1 MSHAP
6 QNPVDTDVPLNN
18 FSHCHAG
25 ILRHL
30 DTFGELPALLAP
42 AQRARAVAE
51 DIVTFFRAAAFEHH
65 EEEEQELFTA
75 VLADARPGEERE
87 RVQAMIALLTREH
100 RDIEA
105 QWNLLEPQLKKLA
118 KGQPAEVD
126 GEAVSRLVEQY
137 KAHARFEELEFLPLS
152 EQILGRNGNHMA
164 ALGLSLHMRHQP
176 VILGHI

>member
-1 MSHAP
+1 M
-6 QNPVDTDVPLNN
+6 
-18 FSHCHAG
+18 
-25 ILRHL
+25 
-30 DTFGELPALLAP
+30 PALLAP

-51 DIVTFFRAAAFEHH
+51 DIVKFFRAAAFEHH

-100 RDIEA
+100 RDIEK
-105 QWNLLEPQLKKLA
+105 QWNALEPQLKKLA
-118 KGQPAEVD
+118 KGQAVD
-126 GEAVSRLVEQY
+126 IDPQAIASLVAQY

-152 EQILGRNGNHMA
+152 EKILGRNSDHMA

-176 VILGHI
+176 IFLGHI